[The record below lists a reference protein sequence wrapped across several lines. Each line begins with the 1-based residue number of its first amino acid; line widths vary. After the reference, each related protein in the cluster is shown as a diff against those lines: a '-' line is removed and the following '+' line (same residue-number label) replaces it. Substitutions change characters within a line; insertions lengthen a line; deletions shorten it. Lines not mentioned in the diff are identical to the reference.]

1 MFGRVGEELIVLA
14 EWKDFGD
21 SGGAGNEELTS
32 RVSIPFVPLERSTD
46 QYEVCLMSYPSRGAN
61 ASKSAALRPIHVT
74 CLSRSFTDPFQPC
87 DAQSVLAARYDLFTT
102 LLVIWQG

>member
-46 QYEVCLMSYPSRGAN
+46 QYEVCLMSYPRRERVQISRAK
-61 ASKSAALRPIHVT
+61 ADPRDVLE
-74 CLSRSFTDPFQPC
+74 SF
-87 DAQSVLAARYDLFTT
+87 VY
-102 LLVIWQG
+102 